1 MIVNVATSK
10 TEIKQISNVPI
21 VLFLFD
27 VAAIQCIAAA
37 VVAPCRGQGWNVF
50 KAYDINLVHVIII

>member
-1 MIVNVATSK
+1 MIVNAATSK

-27 VAAIQCIAAA
+27 VAADQRIAAA
-37 VVAPCRGQGWNVF
+37 VVAPCRGRG
-50 KAYDINLVHVIII
+50 

>member
-1 MIVNVATSK
+1 MIVNAATSK
-10 TEIKQISNVPI
+10 TEIKQISNASI

-37 VVAPCRGQGWNVF
+37 VVAPCRGRGWNVI